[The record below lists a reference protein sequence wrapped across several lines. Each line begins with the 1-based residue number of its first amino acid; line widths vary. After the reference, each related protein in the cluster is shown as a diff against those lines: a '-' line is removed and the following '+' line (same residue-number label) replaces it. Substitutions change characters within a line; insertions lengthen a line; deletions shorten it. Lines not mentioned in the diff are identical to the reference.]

1 MCCVFHSGAAMS
13 PMHRLP
19 SAPWSF
25 IYQNQRW
32 AGPQALVL
40 LAAPATLCEADSL
53 EWCLQPSAT
62 QPSARNEYNDI
73 SDSPRTHLGGLWRFK
88 MSPYADLMLLPPATL
103 RFLRLW
109 PVYFFRDSGTGW
121 VSSWY
126 LVVPAYC
133 ESHLPRN
140 PSRED
145 GKRWAP
151 PRCDS

>member
-1 MCCVFHSGAAMS
+1 M
-13 PMHRLP
+13 L
-19 SAPWSF
+19 SF
-25 IYQNQRW
+25 IQVLSCPPCIGY
-32 AGPQALVL
+32 PQHPGALSTKIKGGQGHR
-40 LAAPATLCEADSL
+40 PWC
-53 EWCLQPSAT
+53 CLQPQPPCVRLIPWSGAFNHGPLT